1 MSNRIVLKK
10 SSTIGKIPQASDL
23 EYGELAINY
32 ADGKLYYK
40 NSNNAIDEFVSS
52 SATVAGVAS
61 IGGSTGAISTQQL
74 LDFIKQVD
82 GTGSGLDADT
92 LDGTHASSFAT
103 LSGSETLTN
112 KTLSNPTISYPVI
125 TGTVTANGTVG
136 TSGQVLQST
145 GTGVEWITPTA
156 GGVTSVDDN
165 TGAITASQL
174 LASIKTVD
182 GAGSGLDAD
191 TLDGIQATVFVTKN
205 GVETLINKTVLSP
218 IIVGTVT
225 ANGTVGAAG
234 QVLQSTGTGVQWV
247 DPGTSTSTGDGIN
260 FNVLSRVGEIPIILT
275 SILATYLNFDNQT
288 FRTSVGLVDTRTTT
302 ITVTG

>member
-10 SSTIGKIPQASDL
+10 SSTVGKIPQAADL

-40 NSNNAIDEFVSS
+40 KSNNAIDEFVSS
-52 SATVAGVAS
+52 SSTVAGVAS
-61 IGGSTGAISTQQL
+61 VGGATGAISTQQL

-92 LDGTHASSFAT
+92 LDGINASSFAT
-103 LSGSETLTN
+103 LSGAETLTN

-191 TLDGIQATVFVTKN
+191 TLDGIQATVFATKH

-234 QVLQSTGTGVQWV
+234 QVLQSTGTGVRWV

>member
-1 MSNRIVLKK
+1 MATKVLLKK
-10 SSTIGKIPQASDL
+10 SSVPNRVPLDTDL
-23 EYGELAINY
+23 EYGELALNY

-40 NSNNAIDEFVSS
+40 TSNNSIDEFVSS

-61 IGGSTGAISTQQL
+61 VGGATGAISTQQL

-136 TSGQVLQST
+136 
-145 GTGVEWITPTA
+145 
-156 GGVTSVDDN
+156 
-165 TGAITASQL
+165 
-174 LASIKTVD
+174 
-182 GAGSGLDAD
+182 
-191 TLDGIQATVFVTKN
+191 
-205 GVETLINKTVLSP
+205 
-218 IIVGTVT
+218 
-225 ANGTVGAAG
+225 AAG

-247 DPGTSTSTGDGIN
+247 DPGTSTS